1 MSERTY
7 RLGCDIGGTFTDFV
21 LLNDQTGELT
31 INKCLTTPK
40 DPSDAVEQGIR
51 ELEVKVPG
59 FVEKM
64 DEVIH
69 GTTLVINSIIERKG
83 ARTGLITTKGFRD
96 VLELGREIRY
106 APYDIFSE
114 YPKPLVPR
122 RYRLEVDERVRSDG
136 TILKPLD
143 PEDARQGVRAL
154 VSMGVESIAVCL
166 LNSFENPTHELMIKE
181 IIEKE
186 APHVSIS
193 ISYQVLPQIREY
205 ERTSTTVTNAYVK
218 PLTGSYLARLS
229 GRLESIGCK
238 GKLFIMLS
246 SGGITS
252 VDTAA
257 QFPVRIIESGPTAA
271 VIAGQYYGKM
281 FNLPDMFCFDMG
293 GTTAKSC
300 LIQRG
305 VAGVVPTFEVGRVQ
319 RFMKGSGLTI
329 QVPVV
334 DLMEI
339 GAGGGSIAK
348 VSKLGT
354 LQVGPESSS
363 ADPGPICYARG
374 GQDPCVT
381 DADLLLGYLDEN
393 YFLGGEM
400 KLDKDAAKRGV
411 MEKIAKPLGV
421 TFVQAIW
428 GIHDLIN
435 ETMAAAAKTHIAEK
449 GGNPK
454 IVTVSAFGGA
464 GPVHA
469 YGLAKKL
476 GAPRLLVPPNAGVG
490 SALGFFTA
498 PRAFDLVRSH
508 KVSLADANFSEIEKI
523 FQELESDGEKT
534 LKKSGK
540 DEAVRFERSLDM
552 RFVGQG
558 SETNVPIA
566 ERDFTKLKREDIRK
580 KFDKIYEKLY
590 GRTYPD
596 SAVEFINFKVRASL
610 PERLFKF
617 SKLDT
622 KGQGLKAA
630 IKGQRPAYSGIA
642 KDFIPYTVYDRYKL
656 FPDAT
661 FKGPAIIEEKE
672 STLVVGEDARV
683 SVDEYGFLWV
693 DLGKVHGAPKKV
705 KGERTKAKGEQK
717 KVHGARSTVQG
728 KKPMAK
734 AKTVKPKVREVKSKA
749 KPAKKSKVVAR
760 KVKAVKPKAKTAKAE
775 AKAKPAKP
783 AGKAIKGKVKKAV
796 GKRK

>member
-1 MSERTY
+1 MSDNKFY

-21 LLNDQTGELT
+21 LLNDETGEMR
-31 INKCLTTPK
+31 INKCLTTPS

-51 ELEVKVPG
+51 ELE
-59 FVEKM
+59 EKTPDIVGKL

-83 ARTGLITTKGFRD
+83 AKTGLITTRGFRD

-106 APYDIFSE
+106 APYDIFAE
-114 YPKPLVPR
+114 FPKPLVPR
-122 RYRLEVDERVRSDG
+122 RFRIEVDERIRSDG
-136 TILKPLD
+136 TVIKALD
-143 PEDARQGVRAL
+143 PGEARKVVTQL
-154 VSMGVESIAVCL
+154 LEMGVESISVCL
-166 LNSFENPTHELMIKE
+166 LNSFENPAHELIIKE
-181 IIEKE
+181 IIQEL
-186 APHVSIS
+186 APDISLS
-193 ISYQVLPQIREY
+193 ISYEVLPQIREY

-218 PLTGSYLARLS
+218 PLTERYLKKLS
-229 GRLESIGCK
+229 SRLESMGFG

-252 VDTAA
+252 VETAA
-257 QFPVRIIESGPTAA
+257 EFPVRIIESGPTAA
-271 VIAGQYYGKM
+271 VISGQYYGKL
-281 FNLPDMFCFDMG
+281 FDIPEMFCFDMG

-300 LIQRG
+300 LIQGG

-348 VSKLGT
+348 VSKMGT
-354 LQVGPESSS
+354 LQVGPESSG

-374 GQDPCVT
+374 GTGPGVT

-400 KLDKDAAKRGV
+400 KLDKEAARRGV
-411 MEKIAKPLGV
+411 EEQIAGPLGV
-421 TFVQAIW
+421 PFIQAIW
-428 GIHDLIN
+428 GIHDVIN

-454 IVTVSAFGGA
+454 VVTVAAFGGA

-476 GAPRLLVPPNAGVG
+476 GTPKLIVPPNAGVG

-508 KVSLADANFSEIEKI
+508 KVSLNDADFNEIEQI
-523 FQELESDGEKT
+523 FKDMEAEGART
-534 LKKSGK
+534 LQKSGK
-540 DEAVRFERSLDM
+540 TENIRFERSVDA

-566 ERDFTKLKREDIRK
+566 ERDFTRVK
-580 KFDKIYEKLY
+580 KEEVRRQFDNIYEKLY
-590 GRTYPD
+590 GRTYPE
-596 SAVEFINFKVRASL
+596 SPVEYINFKVRASL
-610 PERLFKF
+610 PERLL
-617 SKLDT
+617 KLPKMDKKSGAIEDAV
-622 KGQGLKAA
+622 KGRRQ
-630 IKGQRPAYSGIA
+630 AYSGIA

-656 FPDAT
+656 FPDAE
-661 FKGPAIIEEKE
+661 FDGPAIIEERE
-672 STLVVGEDARV
+672 STVIVGEDASV
-683 SVDEYGFLWV
+683 SVDDFGFLWI
-693 DLGKVHGAPKKV
+693 DLPRA
-705 KGERTKAKGEQK
+705 
-717 KVHGARSTVQG
+717 
-728 KKPMAK
+728 
-734 AKTVKPKVREVKSKA
+734 
-749 KPAKKSKVVAR
+749 
-760 KVKAVKPKAKTAKAE
+760 
-775 AKAKPAKP
+775 
-783 AGKAIKGKVKKAV
+783 
-796 GKRK
+796 